1 MSMLHRS
8 PWIAVAFATLLFV
21 LAPELTVATSAPAL
35 AAETDDQAGDKYYD
49 AAVRYVKQRKPA
61 KALEFFEKALPYMKL
76 ESDIYYNLVM
86 VAEASYAF
94 EKLMLYGAGFAY
106 LEPEGDDT
114 VEIRRKM
121 KRVASMLKKRKQP
134 VADVAFRVS
143 PKGVEIFV
151 DLVPV
156 TKSGGPSVLLAG
168 GSYTA
173 TASLEDFNDWSQPFT
188 ATIGAT
194 QTVRGKLKKKTYYG
208 LLKIT
213 TDPTDGVNVLMDGK
227 KIGVSPVGDMKLQTG
242 RYLLRF
248 EKEGWDY
255 WHRYVEIERDAT
267 YELTP
272 KMERT
277 PPGGLTTR

>member
-1 MSMLHRS
+1 MPLFPRPH
-8 PWIAVAFATLLFV
+8 WIALGLSALVLVAV
-21 LAPELTVATSAPAL
+21 PELSPSSSGQAL
-35 AAETDDQAGDKYYD
+35 AANDDDQAGDKYYD
-49 AAVRYVKQRKPA
+49 AAVRYVKHRKPA
-61 KALEFFEKALPYMKL
+61 KALEFFEKALPYMNL

-94 EKLMLYGAGFAY
+94 EKLMLYGAGFTY
-106 LEPEGDDT
+106 LEPEGSDT
-114 VEIRRKM
+114 VEIQRKI
-121 KRVASMLKKRKQP
+121 KRVATMLKKRKQP
-134 VADVAFRVS
+134 VSDVAFRIS

-156 TKSGGPSVLLAG
+156 TKSGGASVLLAG

-173 TASLEDFNDWSQPFT
+173 TAELEDYHDWSQPFT

-213 TDPTDGVNVLMDGK
+213 TDPTDGVEVLMDGK
-227 KIGVSPVGDMKLQTG
+227 KIGVTPVDDMKLQTG

-267 YELTP
+267 YDLTP
-272 KMERT
+272 KMERS